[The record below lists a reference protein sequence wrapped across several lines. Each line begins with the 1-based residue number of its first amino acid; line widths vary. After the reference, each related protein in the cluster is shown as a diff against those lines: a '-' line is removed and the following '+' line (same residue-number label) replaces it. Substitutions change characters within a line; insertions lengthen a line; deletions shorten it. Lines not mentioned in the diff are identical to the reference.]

1 MLKKIKNFLNTNIF
15 FLILLTI
22 VVFSLYG
29 KSISFE
35 ETGFDDTSLI
45 TKNINFISNYKNI
58 PKLFIMSPY
67 YDNFTTYYRP
77 MLSVSFAIEAFFVR
91 NNLRLY
97 HITNIILFILSLYL
111 FYLFCIELKLNSV
124 ITKFVLLIV
133 AVHPMFVSVVAWIP
147 GRNDSLL
154 TVFYFSSFI
163 FFIKYLNTQKIKYAF
178 LFGLFFVLSLF
189 TKETFIVLILLY
201 FVYLFLFEHEI
212 QKKKLLFLFFSL
224 VPFVLAFFF
233 LRSYAV
239 YTFGYEHYA
248 LKISVITLN
257 FIKYIFIYVYNFFVP
272 EYIPTMLFNVS
283 LSLKT
288 VVYNLLFISVILF
301 ALYKKMLSKKIFVFS
316 ILLVFLALSPTFL
329 QEDVVYLNHRFIV
342 CSLGIIM
349 IIVSAFE
356 YLISNFEKIK
366 IFFIICSIILFVS
379 LFLFS
384 YKQEDKYKDSETFWV
399 NAYVDSP
406 ENVLTCKNLA
416 RIYLDRGMLKEA
428 EHFMKKTIELK
439 SNYGTLIDYARFL
452 IMTGDMEQAETA
464 LLQLENDMKKGK
476 DFVYYPLSIIYYK
489 KQDYKKAEYYAL
501 MAYEINRYDMNYC
514 KQLIKIYDVTEKY
527 DEELKVYEQL
537 SGYDKRNKE
546 YKNKITELK
555 ERIKNRETKNA

>member
-399 NAYVDSP
+399 NAYVDSQ

>member
-58 PKLFIMSPY
+58 PKLFMMSPY

>member
-356 YLISNFEKIK
+356 YLISNF
-366 IFFIICSIILFVS
+366 
-379 LFLFS
+379 
-384 YKQEDKYKDSETFWV
+384 
-399 NAYVDSP
+399 
-406 ENVLTCKNLA
+406 
-416 RIYLDRGMLKEA
+416 
-428 EHFMKKTIELK
+428 
-439 SNYGTLIDYARFL
+439 
-452 IMTGDMEQAETA
+452 
-464 LLQLENDMKKGK
+464 
-476 DFVYYPLSIIYYK
+476 
-489 KQDYKKAEYYAL
+489 
-501 MAYEINRYDMNYC
+501 
-514 KQLIKIYDVTEKY
+514 
-527 DEELKVYEQL
+527 
-537 SGYDKRNKE
+537 
-546 YKNKITELK
+546 
-555 ERIKNRETKNA
+555 

>member
-316 ILLVFLALSPTFL
+316 ILLVLLALSPTFL

-399 NAYVDSP
+399 NAYVDSQ